1 MSNPFLLTDRV
12 AIVTGAARGIGKAI
26 VEAFIDADA
35 RHVVAAD
42 VLEDELDT
50 LAATH
55 ERVSAAVLDIT
66 NESGWQALIAQTV
79 ETHGA
84 VDILVNNAEIGRAHV

>member
-66 NESGWQALIAQTV
+66 NESGWQAQTMSRNGTIWTPSSSSCSLISSWAS
-79 ETHGA
+79 
-84 VDILVNNAEIGRAHV
+84 